1 MERDLEMGERPGSRV
16 TWPLASCLL
25 ARSPLLPAL
34 CSTLGFSLCNTP
46 TFSLS
51 RALLTAVPSFCTGA
65 LVSSH
70 FMALLLL
77 AGPFLAGALPGP

>member
-1 MERDLEMGERPGSRV
+1 MEMGERPGAEV
-16 TWPLASCLL
+16 AWPLASCLL

-34 CSTLGFSLCNTP
+34 CSNMGFSLCNTP

-51 RALLTAVPSFCTGA
+51 RALLTAVPSFTTGA
-65 LVSSH
+65 LGSSH

-77 AGPFLAGALPGP
+77 PGPFLAGALPGP